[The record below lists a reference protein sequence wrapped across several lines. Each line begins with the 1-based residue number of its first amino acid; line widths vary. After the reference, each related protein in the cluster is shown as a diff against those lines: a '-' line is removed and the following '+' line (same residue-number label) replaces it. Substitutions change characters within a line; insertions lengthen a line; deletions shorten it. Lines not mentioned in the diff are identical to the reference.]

1 MSRKSHKL
9 FLAATQSLG
18 HSSHLLEYTS
28 YQLTIDTEDC
38 NALQE
43 LKAEGTE
50 VYWEVKSIK
59 GNVVTLKV
67 FNQYV
72 PALKDILRY
81 FLTKLGATGYE
92 LQQLPPDQR
101 VPNKARR
108 RNVSSFNTNL
118 PKEPRDKSKKKR
130 AW

>member
-1 MSRKSHKL
+1 MRKSHKL
-9 FLAATQSLG
+9 FLAAPQSLG
-18 HSSHLLEYTS
+18 HSSHLLDYTS
-28 YQLTIDTEDC
+28 YRLTIDIEDC

-43 LKAEGTE
+43 LKAEGTK

-67 FNQYV
+67 FNHYV

-92 LQQLPPDQR
+92 LKQLPPDQK
-101 VPNKARR
+101 VPKKARK
-108 RNVSSFNTNL
+108 RNVSNFNTNL
-118 PKEPRDKSKKKR
+118 PK
-130 AW
+130 

>member
-1 MSRKSHKL
+1 MRKSHKL
-9 FLAATQSLG
+9 FLASPQSLG
-18 HSSHLLEYTS
+18 HSSHLLDYTS
-28 YQLTIDTEDC
+28 FRLTIDTEDC

-50 VYWEVKSIK
+50 VYWKVKSIK

-67 FNQYV
+67 FNQYA

-81 FLTKLGATGYE
+81 FLKKLGATGYQ
-92 LQQLPPDQR
+92 LQQLAPDQR
-101 VPNKARR
+101 VPKKARK

-118 PKEPRDKSKKKR
+118 PK
-130 AW
+130 

>member
-9 FLAATQSLG
+9 FLAASQSLG
-18 HSSHLLEYTS
+18 HSSHLLQYTS
-28 YQLTIDTEDC
+28 YRLTVTTEDC
-38 NALQE
+38 AALQE

-50 VYWEVKSIK
+50 VYWKVQSIK
-59 GNVVTLKV
+59 GNVITFKV

-72 PALKDILRY
+72 PSLKDILRY

-101 VPNKARR
+101 VPKKARKR
-108 RNVSSFNTNL
+108 QVSSFNTNL
-118 PKEPRDKSKKKR
+118 PKEP
-130 AW
+130 